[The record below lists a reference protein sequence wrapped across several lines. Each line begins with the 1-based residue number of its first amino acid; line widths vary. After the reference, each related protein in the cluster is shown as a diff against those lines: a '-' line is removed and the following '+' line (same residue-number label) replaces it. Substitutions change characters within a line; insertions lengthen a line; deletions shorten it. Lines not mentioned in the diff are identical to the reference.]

1 MTCQL
6 EITPEA
12 ERDILAI
19 TANVKL
25 QLSIAAAKKIVVEF
39 SKQLYQLAQSPESG
53 RAGGCAGTREIV
65 MSGMPYIAI
74 YEQKNNLIRVIRVLH
89 GAIKDRS

>member
-12 ERDILAI
+12 EQDIFAI
-19 TANVKL
+19 TANIKL
-25 QLSIAAAKKIVVEF
+25 QLSMDAAKKIVMEF
-39 SKQLYQLAQSPESG
+39 SKQLHQLAQSPENG

-74 YEQKNNLIRVIRVLH
+74 YEQKDNLIRIIRVLH
-89 GAIKDRS
+89 GAIEKY